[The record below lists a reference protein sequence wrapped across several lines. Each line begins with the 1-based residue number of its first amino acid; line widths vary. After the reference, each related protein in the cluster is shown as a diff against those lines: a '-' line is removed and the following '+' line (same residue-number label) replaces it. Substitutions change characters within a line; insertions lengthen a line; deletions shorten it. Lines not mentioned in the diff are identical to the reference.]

1 MILDRRTLTLGLL
14 AAAAVPTLARAKATS
29 PYPDMAQWH
38 IDTPPE
44 REGMAPGPNGAV
56 YYRVYGKPG
65 GTPVVVLHGGPAAG
79 EIYMRPYAGLATDRQ
94 VVLYDQT
101 GCGRSARPDDLTKYT
116 PDSYVSELEM
126 LRDHLGFPQIAVLGH
141 SWGGFLGPLYATAYP
156 KRVKALVLAG
166 SATSTQDFT
175 EAARRWMT
183 AFGTAAVATVA
194 RHSADPTRSD
204 PAYDALM
211 MAYYQRHMLRIDP
224 WPAFFN
230 EGGEALASNPVYI
243 HLNGPSE
250 IDFTGTLKD
259 LDISRSLASIPVP
272 TLVTCGEFDEVPAW
286 VGTKIVTLMP
296 NARLS
301 VFKNAS
307 HMAHIEHPGE
317 VIGTT
322 SRFLRAV

>member
-1 MILDRRTLTLGLL
+1 MGMI
-14 AAAAVPTLARAKATS
+14 AAAVVPPFARAKAA
-29 PYPDMAQWH
+29 PLYPDVNQWH

-44 REGMAPGPNGAV
+44 REGMAPGPNGSI
-56 YYRVYGKPG
+56 YYRIYGKPG

-101 GCGRSARPDDLTKYT
+101 GCGRSARPHDLTKYT

-126 LRDHLGFPQIAVLGH
+126 LRDRLGFPQIALLGH
-141 SWGGFLGPLYATAYP
+141 SWGGFLGPLYASAYP
-156 KRVKALVLAG
+156 KRVTALVLAG

-175 EAARRWMT
+175 EAASRWMKE
-183 AFGTAAVATVA
+183 FGTSAVATVA
-194 RHSADPTRSD
+194 RHAADPERSD

-211 MAYYQRHMLRIDP
+211 RAYYKRHMLRIDP
-224 WPAFFN
+224 WPTFFN
-230 EGGEALASNPVYI
+230 EGNEALASNLVYI

-259 LDISRSLASIPVP
+259 LDTSRILANIPVP
-272 TLVTCGEFDEVPAW
+272 TLVTCGEFDEVPGW
-286 VGTKIVTLMP
+286 VGTKIVEQMP

-307 HMAHIEHPGE
+307 HMAHIERPGE

-322 SRFLRAV
+322 ARFLRTV

>member
-1 MILDRRTLTLGLL
+1 MLLNRRTLATGMI
-14 AAAAVPTLARAKATS
+14 AAAFVPALARAKSAPS
-29 PYPDMAQWH
+29 YPHVSQWH

-44 REGMAPGPNGAV
+44 YEGMASGPNGSV

-101 GCGRSARPDDLTKYT
+101 GCGRSARPDDLTGYT

-126 LRDHLGFPQIAVLGH
+126 LRDHLGFSQMALLGH

-156 KRVKALVLAG
+156 KRIKALVLAG

-175 EAARRWMT
+175 EASHRWMKELGPS
-183 AFGTAAVATVA
+183 AMATVA
-194 RHSADPTRSD
+194 RHSADPDRSD
-204 PAYDALM
+204 PAYEALM
-211 MAYYQRHMLRIDP
+211 MAYYRRHMLRIDP

-250 IDFTGTLKD
+250 IDFTGTLKN
-259 LDISRSLASIPVP
+259 LDIRHDLANIRVP

-286 VGTKIVTLMP
+286 VGTKIVEQMP

-307 HMAHIEHPGE
+307 HMAHIERPDE

-322 SRFLRAV
+322 ARFLRTV